1 MEKYFVTYNQALAL
15 KELGF
20 DEPCFAFYYD
30 KTKFLSLG
38 QKPEYLVDKRKASYI
53 FGNEKHDVTLAP
65 LKSQVFEFFRDK
77 YKYYF
82 WIEPCSQHKIFHFNI
97 TCSPSSFTYCTI
109 DETKP
114 NAGGFKSYVEAELAC
129 IDKLIEIVKNR

>member
-1 MEKYFVTYNQALAL
+1 MEKHFVTYNQALAL

-20 DEPCFAFYYD
+20 DEPCFGIYFPSD
-30 KTKFLSLG
+30 KSWKDIKFKNS
-38 QKPEYLVDKRKASYI
+38 QQDNIVAS
-53 FGNEKHDVTLAP
+53 P
-65 LKSQVFEFFRDK
+65 LKSQLFEWIRTK

-109 DETKP
+109 DEKKP
-114 NAGGFKSYVEAELAC
+114 NAGGFKSYEEAELAC